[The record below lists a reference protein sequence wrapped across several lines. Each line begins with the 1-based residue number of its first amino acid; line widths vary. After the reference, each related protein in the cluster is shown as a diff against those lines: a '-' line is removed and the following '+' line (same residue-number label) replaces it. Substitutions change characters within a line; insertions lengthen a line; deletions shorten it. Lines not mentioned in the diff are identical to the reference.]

1 MTSKSLL
8 MQNTIIV
15 LVAIFLGITTI
26 LALATIEAGNKK
38 FTNSS
43 ITTTKELNHKTST
56 NCNSAEILLMPKPNG
71 GFIPVLIP
79 SDHNCKEN

>member
-26 LALATIEAGNKK
+26 LTLATIKAGNKK

-43 ITTTKELNHKTST
+43 ITTTKK
-56 NCNSAEILLMPKPNG
+56 G
-71 GFIPVLIP
+71 GSQNLY
-79 SDHNCKEN
+79 